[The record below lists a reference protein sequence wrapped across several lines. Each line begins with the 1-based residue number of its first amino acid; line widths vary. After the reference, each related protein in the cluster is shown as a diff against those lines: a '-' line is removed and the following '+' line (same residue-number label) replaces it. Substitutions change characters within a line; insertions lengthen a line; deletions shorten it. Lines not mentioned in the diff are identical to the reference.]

1 MASSICHTRS
11 NSLPSRSHPFVSEI
25 DKNFCR
31 LKANSEGTS
40 SSSICQKLNGLQ
52 DLYDCVDKL
61 LLLPTLVQE
70 KINDKFVNELLD
82 GSLRTFDLCS
92 TAKDVLLQIK
102 EFTQE
107 LQSILRRRGD
117 VKLTSEIKK
126 YLTSRKAVR
135 KAIKKALENL
145 KAKKLDNDNES
156 QATAGGIMKEVEA
169 ISLIV
174 FKSLLSFISGPKAQ
188 SKLSGWS
195 SVSKLTHHKRL
206 ASVEGETD
214 QANEFAKVDA
224 ALLSLIDHKICIG
237 DVQKQ
242 LKNLE
247 LCIQDFD
254 EGLDCLSRRLIK
266 TRVSLLNALN
276 N

>member
-25 DKNFCR
+25 DEHFCR
-31 LKANSEGTS
+31 LKANSEATS
-40 SSSICQKLNGLQ
+40 SSSVCHKLNGLQ

-70 KINDKFVNELLD
+70 KNDHECVNELLD
-82 GSLRTFDLCS
+82 GSLRIFDLCS

-117 VKLTSEIKK
+117 VKLISEIKK
-126 YLTSRKAVR
+126 YLTSRKVVR
-135 KAIKKALENL
+135 KAIKKAFANS

-156 QATAGGIMKEVEA
+156 QAMARILKEVEA
-169 ISLIV
+169 ISLTV
-174 FKSLLSFISGPKAQ
+174 FLSLLSFISGPKAQ
-188 SKLSGWS
+188 SRLSGWS
-195 SVSKLTHHKRL
+195 LVSKLTHNKQV
-206 ASVEGETD
+206 ASEDGETD

-224 ALLSLIDHKICIG
+224 ALLSLIDQKICIG

-242 LKNLE
+242 LKKLE
-247 LCIQDFD
+247 FCIQDFD
-254 EGLDCLSRRLIK
+254 EGLDCLSRSLIK

>member
-25 DKNFCR
+25 NEHFCR
-31 LKANSEGTS
+31 LKANSEATS

-70 KINDKFVNELLD
+70 KNDKCVNELLD
-82 GSLRTFDLCS
+82 GSLRIFDLCS

-117 VKLTSEIKK
+117 MKLTSEIKK

-135 KAIKKALENL
+135 KAIKKALANS

-156 QATAGGIMKEVEA
+156 QAMAGGIMKEVEA
-169 ISLIV
+169 ISLTV

-195 SVSKLTHHKRL
+195 SVYKLTHHKRV

-266 TRVSLLNALN
+266 TRISLLNALN